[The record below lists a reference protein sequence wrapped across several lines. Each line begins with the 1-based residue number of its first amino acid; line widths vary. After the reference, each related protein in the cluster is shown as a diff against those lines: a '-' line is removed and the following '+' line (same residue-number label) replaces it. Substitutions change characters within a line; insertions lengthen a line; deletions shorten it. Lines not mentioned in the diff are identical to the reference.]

1 MISKI
6 RSVSGLVLVL
16 AAQLL
21 QAEPVISGYLDS
33 TVLMGAGAGSAPG
46 FIYGLEEYANIRLQ
60 ARVRDEA
67 VFYGSLNLGASSGSY
82 AQAAVSSA
90 PPAAAPGPSLLTL
103 GDNYAA
109 ALELERLYVKIS
121 RGETDFQAGLTR
133 LAFGYGLVFGPMD
146 FLNPRNPLH
155 PDARPRAV
163 LGADL
168 AYYPTGDL
176 KVQGFSAAA
185 RNPLAGSVAG
195 TLAGLSAEYHGEYL
209 SLQGLYV
216 YESPHDTLTQGIHR
230 FGLSLK
236 GDLVAGLAAETLY
249 TLDPRPEPA
258 KKAGEGLSLSL
269 GLDYAFLDGDL
280 YVLAEYLYCGN
291 RSSAAESLGFTGNH
305 YAYANGLYRLD
316 DYTSLG
322 LGSMAALDDFS
333 FALILIAEHELFQG
347 FTLNLNCQVP
357 LDRSLAGGSAGEF
370 GPLPP
375 GSPAGRYVQST
386 LRARLRF

>member
-1 MISKI
+1 M
-6 RSVSGLVLVL
+6 SGLVLVL
-16 AAQLL
+16 AAQFL
-21 QAEPVISGYLDS
+21 QAEPVVSGYLDS
-33 TVLMGAGAGSAPG
+33 TVFMGAGAGSGPG

-67 VFYGSLNLGASSGSY
+67 LFYGSVNLSASSGSY
-82 AQAAVSSA
+82 AQAVLPVTVPGQTAV
-90 PPAAAPGPSLLTL
+90 PGPALVTL

-121 RGETDFQAGLTR
+121 REKTDFQAGLTR
-133 LAFGYGLVFGPMD
+133 MAFGYGLVFGPMD
-146 FLNPRNPLH
+146 FLNTRNPLH

-168 AYYPTGDL
+168 AYYPAGDL

-185 RNPLAGSVAG
+185 RNPLAGSGAG
-195 TLAGLSAEYHGEYL
+195 TLAGLSAEYHGENL

-216 YESPHDTLTQGIHR
+216 YESPHNTFTRGIHR

-236 GDLVAGLAAETLY
+236 GDLVAGLAAETIY
-249 TLDPRPEPA
+249 THDPRGLNTAENA
-258 KKAGEGLSLSL
+258 KEGLALSL
-269 GLDYAFLDGDL
+269 GLDYAFLGGDL
-280 YVLAEYLYCGN
+280 YVLVEYLYCGN

-305 YAYANGLYRLD
+305 YVYANGLYRLG
-316 DYTSLG
+316 DYTGLG

-333 FALILIAEHELFQG
+333 FALILTVEHELFQG

-357 LDRSLAGGSAGEF
+357 LDRSLSGGAAGEF

-375 GSPAGRYVQST
+375 GAAAGRYVQST
-386 LRARLRF
+386 LKARLRF